1 MITISNLSL
10 VILIVFVFIIGALT
24 WEYIKSQIK

>member
-1 MITISNLSL
+1 MSHFSL
-10 VILIVFVFIIGALT
+10 VVLIVFVFILGALT

>member
-1 MITISNLSL
+1 MIEISNLSL
-10 VILIVFVFIIGALT
+10 LVLIVFNLILGALT

>member
-1 MITISNLSL
+1 MIISNLSL
-10 VILIVFVFIIGALT
+10 VVLIVFVFVLGSLT